1 MCSEPCLPP
10 PLHQLCLSSAVRVG
24 WQLPAVEME
33 FPEGLERY
41 KLFSRFLLEGQVQES
56 AYLST
61 GNLKSDNIICLKC
74 FLDLEK
80 VLLINV

>member
-1 MCSEPCLPP
+1 M
-10 PLHQLCLSSAVRVG
+10 
-24 WQLPAVEME
+24 EME